1 MHLAQTLDN
10 VHTLNI
16 FNDCFIQMLAD
27 PPYFVAAYSPNSQE
41 TFTNST
47 FLKSKIR
54 KNLNMGDAKPLD
66 ILIRSLTWRR
76 SLPFPRMNI
85 KMFDR
90 YNTQETNIHFP
101 LHYF

>member
-16 FNDCFIQMLAD
+16 FNDCFMQMLAD
-27 PPYFVAAYSPNSQE
+27 PPYFVAQANSQG

-54 KNLNMGDAKPLD
+54 KNLNMDDAKPLD

-85 KMFDR
+85 
-90 YNTQETNIHFP
+90 
-101 LHYF
+101 